1 MTHILSAQSLASS
14 LKNQSVAVHWATS
27 VDMAKI
33 DSGGGMYALKDRGLP
48 IGSCVDVNPAN
59 LQPVANSFGLYA
71 IGLNFVARVTTN
83 A

>member
-1 MTHILSAQSLASS
+1 M
-14 LKNQSVAVHWATS
+14 AVHWAAS

-33 DSGGGMYALKDRGLP
+33 DSGASIYALNDRRLH
-48 IGSCVDVNPAN
+48 IGSCVAVNPAN

-71 IGLNFVARVTTN
+71 IGLNFLARVTTD